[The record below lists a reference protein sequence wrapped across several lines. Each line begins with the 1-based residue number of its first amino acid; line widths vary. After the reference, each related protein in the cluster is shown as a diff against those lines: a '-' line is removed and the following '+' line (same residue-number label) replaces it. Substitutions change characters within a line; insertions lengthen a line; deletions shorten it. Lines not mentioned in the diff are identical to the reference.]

1 MKNTTFGTGTA
12 AGLTLAALLVAGS
25 AVAQDASVSG
35 FQRVSGKIS
44 QDLSLRDNFNFNGS
58 GFSWNTTSRL
68 AVTLRAENSRS
79 QFSANTGTGF
89 RLNSNGNGSFI
100 EPALGLRFATGTKGL
115 NINASA
121 NYSDTD
127 ISFDEVQPDLSTVAV
142 SGDREALRLSFGAN
156 SALNRTTSVAVS
168 ANYGTVQFSPSTVS
182 LVDTTNYGIS
192 ATMNHQVSQRTRVS
206 LTGGLSFF
214 EPDTGLDAVTT
225 SVGGGVNHA
234 LDRTTT
240 VNANFGIALSE
251 TDLSGGGSNTDS
263 NFTHGFGLS
272 RQLPSGSL
280 TASLRQQ
287 IVPSASGA
295 LQVNTGLRAGYSERI
310 NQRERFGL
318 NASYDIQE
326 GLSGSGSTTFLSV
339 TPNYSVQ
346 LGPDVS
352 ASAAYSLQRN
362 DAGNF
367 AQSLNFSLSKDFNLP
382 F

>member
-1 MKNTTFGTGTA
+1 MKNTTFGIRTA
-12 AGLTLAALLVAGS
+12 ASLAFAAVLAAGS
-25 AVAQDASVSG
+25 AGAQDASVSG
-35 FQRVSGKIS
+35 FQRVSGKVS

-58 GFSWNTTSRL
+58 GFQWNTTSRL
-68 AVTLRAENSRS
+68 ALTLRAENSRS

-89 RLNSNGNGSFI
+89 RLNSNGNGSII
-100 EPALGLRFATGTKGL
+100 EPALGLRFATGTKNL
-115 NINASA
+115 NLSASA
-121 NYSDTD
+121 NYANTD

-142 SGDREALRLSFGAN
+142 AGDRESLRLSFGAN
-156 SALNRTTSVAVS
+156 TALNRTTSIAVS
-168 ANYGTVQFSPSTVS
+168 ANYGTVFYTPSSIS
-182 LVDTTNYGIS
+182 LVDTNNYGIS

-225 SVGGGVNHA
+225 SVGGGLNHS

-251 TDLSGGGSNTDS
+251 TDLSGGGSTTDS
-263 NFTHGFGLS
+263 NLTYGLGLS
-272 RQLPSGSL
+272 RQLPSGALS
-280 TASLRQQ
+280 ASLRQQ
-287 IVPSASGA
+287 IVPSASGT

-310 NQRERFGL
+310 NQRERFGV

-326 GLSGSGSTTFLSV
+326 GLSGSGSTTFFSV

-346 LGPDVS
+346 LGRDVS

-362 DAGNF
+362 DAGDF